1 MTAKQLLY
9 SDDARWALERGASK
23 LADAV
28 KVTLGPKGRNAVLDR
43 KWGSPNIT
51 NDGVSIAREIDLGDP
66 FENLGAQLVKEVA
79 TKTQD
84 AAGDGTTTATVL
96 ARALIREG
104 LKNITAGAN
113 PQLVKQGM
121 EKAVAAVVAE
131 IQRIAKPVE
140 TYEAIGQV
148 ASVSADDKEV
158 GRLIAEAMEK
168 VGREGVISVE
178 ESQTIGTTLEVV
190 EGLQFDRGYLS
201 PYMVTDPERMVAEFD
216 NPFLL
221 ITDRKISSIH
231 DIVPVLERVMQT
243 GRPLVIIAEDVEGE
257 ALATLVLNK
266 LRGIVQVAAV
276 KAPGFGDRRKALLG
290 DIATVTGGQV
300 ISEELGLKLENV
312 TLRQLGQA
320 GKVRITKDETV
331 IVDGKGSKEAIEAR
345 VAQIR
350 RELEGTDSEYDREK
364 LQERLA
370 KLAGGVAVIRVG
382 AATEVELKERK
393 TRIEDALAATK
404 AAVEEG
410 IVPGGGSVYVH
421 AQKVLERL
429 DAPGDERA
437 GVLIVQRALE
447 EPLRQIAA
455 NAGYDGAIVVE
466 HVRSLPEG
474 HGFDALSGRYVDMVA
489 AGIID
494 PAKVA
499 RTALENAASIAGLVL
514 TTEALVVEAKEEE
527 EEE

>member
-1 MTAKQLLY
+1 
-9 SDDARWALERGASK
+9 
-23 LADAV
+23 
-28 KVTLGPKGRNAVLDR
+28 
-43 KWGSPNIT
+43 
-51 NDGVSIAREIDLGDP
+51 
-66 FENLGAQLVKEVA
+66 
-79 TKTQD
+79 
-84 AAGDGTTTATVL
+84 
-96 ARALIREG
+96 
-104 LKNITAGAN
+104 
-113 PQLVKQGM
+113 
-121 EKAVAAVVAE
+121 
-131 IQRIAKPVE
+131 
-140 TYEAIGQV
+140 
-148 ASVSADDKEV
+148 
-158 GRLIAEAMEK
+158 
-168 VGREGVISVE
+168 
-178 ESQTIGTTLEVV
+178 
-190 EGLQFDRGYLS
+190 
-201 PYMVTDPERMVAEFD
+201 
-216 NPFLL
+216 
-221 ITDRKISSIH
+221 
-231 DIVPVLERVMQT
+231 PVLERVMQT
-243 GRPLVIIAEDVEGE
+243 GRPLLIIAEDVEGE

-300 ISEELGLKLENV
+300 ISEELGLKLESV

-350 RELEGTDSEYDREK
+350 RELEETDSEYDREK

>member
-1 MTAKQLLY
+1 
-9 SDDARWALERGASK
+9 
-23 LADAV
+23 
-28 KVTLGPKGRNAVLDR
+28 
-43 KWGSPNIT
+43 
-51 NDGVSIAREIDLGDP
+51 
-66 FENLGAQLVKEVA
+66 
-79 TKTQD
+79 
-84 AAGDGTTTATVL
+84 
-96 ARALIREG
+96 EG

-266 LRGIVQVAAV
+266 LRGVVQVAAV

-331 IVDGKGSKEAIEAR
+331 IVDGK
-345 VAQIR
+345 
-350 RELEGTDSEYDREK
+350 
-364 LQERLA
+364 
-370 KLAGGVAVIRVG
+370 
-382 AATEVELKERK
+382 
-393 TRIEDALAATK
+393 
-404 AAVEEG
+404 
-410 IVPGGGSVYVH
+410 
-421 AQKVLERL
+421 
-429 DAPGDERA
+429 
-437 GVLIVQRALE
+437 
-447 EPLRQIAA
+447 
-455 NAGYDGAIVVE
+455 
-466 HVRSLPEG
+466 
-474 HGFDALSGRYVDMVA
+474 
-489 AGIID
+489 
-494 PAKVA
+494 
-499 RTALENAASIAGLVL
+499 
-514 TTEALVVEAKEEE
+514 
-527 EEE
+527 